1 MELGYQIP
9 VTALLLI
16 ACMLAFTV
24 VTTFMFRSQKTSA
37 DYYLAGRKVNSFI
50 NASAISSDYLSAASF
65 LGVAGVAFLFG
76 FDGIIY
82 ALGFFVGYIALLLF
96 LASPLR
102 KFGRYTVPD
111 FVSERFHSKPARVL
125 GVIGVL
131 FISLFYMAPQMLG
144 AGKVMGL
151 LLNLEYSTS
160 IIIIAC
166 IITFY
171 VTVGGM
177 KATTVNQLVQFWIL
191 FGAMFLLAFI
201 PFMLKGLTYTDVV
214 KFLAEFKGSTP
225 ITGKEFDGASYTAP
239 AYWLTSLKDTLSLL
253 LALMFGTAGLPHILV
268 RFYTAP
274 DGKAARRTVIYV
286 LFLIGMFYILSP
298 YVGHVIRYVFLQG
311 EAMGV
316 SPHLMQ
322 WLADNGK
329 NLAVPVAGSYFGG
342 QILLGIVVAGA
353 FAAILSTVA
362 GLIIA
367 SAGAIGHD
375 LVVNVF
381 NPNMPER
388 SRVKV
393 ARVASVIVGLLGI
406 PLGFWAESMQ
416 IAILVGLA
424 FAIAASTFF
433 PVLVMGVWWPRM
445 TKGGA
450 CAGLVTGIVGSF
462 FMILGKSMLP
472 GFLQYNN
479 PGGFVMILS
488 FIAIYTVSKMEYAAR
503 GEDALPPDT
512 MEVMALLHGP
522 EQA

>member
-1 MELGYQIP
+1 METGYQIP
-9 VTALLLI
+9 MTALVLI
-16 ACMLAFTV
+16 GLMLAFTV
-24 VTTFMFRSQKTSA
+24 VTTWMFRKQKTSA

-65 LGVAGVAFLFG
+65 LGVAGVAFLKG

-111 FVSERFHSKPARVL
+111 FVSERFHSKGARLL
-125 GVIGVL
+125 GVVGVL

-151 LLNLEYSTS
+151 LLGMEYQTS
-160 IIIIAC
+160 IIIIAI
-166 IITFY
+166 IITIY
-171 VTVGGM
+171 VAVGGM
-177 KATTVNQLVQFWIL
+177 KGTTVNQLVQFWIL

-201 PFMLKGLTYTDVV
+201 PFVVKGYTYTDVV
-214 KFLAEFKGSTP
+214 NFIAQFKAPVGDAQ
-225 ITGKEFDGASYTAP
+225 KVFDGAAYTQP
-239 AYWLTSLKDTLSLL
+239 GYWLTNLKDTLSLL

-286 LFLIGMFYILSP
+286 LFLIGAFYILSP
-298 YVGHVIRYVFLQG
+298 YVGHVVRYVYLQG
-311 EAMGV
+311 NEMGV
-316 SPHLMQ
+316 NTHLMQ
-322 WLADNGK
+322 WLAENGK

-367 SAGAIGHD
+367 CSGAIGHD
-375 LVVNVF
+375 LVVNIF

-388 SRVKV
+388 NRVMV
-393 ARVASVIVGLLGI
+393 ARAASVGIGLLGI

-416 IAILVGLA
+416 IAVLVGLA

-445 TKGGA
+445 TKAGA
-450 CAGLVTGIVGSF
+450 CAGLAVGIVGSF
-462 FMILGKSMLP
+462 AMILGKASLP
-472 GFLQYNN
+472 IALQFEN
-479 PGGFVMILS
+479 PGGFVMLLS
-488 FIAIYTVSKMEYAAR
+488 FLAIYVASKLEVSMK
-503 GEDALPPDT
+503 GEDAIPSDT
-512 MEVMALLHGP
+512 HKVMAILHGP

>member
-1 MELGYQIP
+1 MEAGYQIP
-9 VTALLLI
+9 ITALVLI
-16 ACMLAFTV
+16 GLMLAFTV
-24 VTTFMFRSQKTSA
+24 VTTWMFRRQKTSA

-65 LGVAGVAFLFG
+65 LGVAGVAFLYG

-111 FVSERFHSKPARVL
+111 FVSERFHSKQARVL

-131 FISLFYMAPQMLG
+131 FVSLFYMAPQMLG

-151 LLNLEYSTS
+151 LLNMEYGTA
-160 IIIIAC
+160 IVVIAL
-166 IITFY
+166 IITAY

-177 KATTVNQLVQFWIL
+177 KGTTVNQLVQFWIL

-201 PFMLKGLTYTDVV
+201 PFVIKGYTYTDVV
-214 KFLAEFKGSTP
+214 RFISEFKGTP
-225 ITGKEFDGASYTAP
+225 PGSDKILDGAAYTGP
-239 AYWLTSLKDTLSLL
+239 AHWLTNLKDTISLL

-298 YVGHVIRYVFLQG
+298 YVGHVIRYVYLQG
-311 EAMGV
+311 DAMGV
-316 SPHLMQ
+316 SPHLMK
-322 WLADNGK
+322 WLAANGK

-367 SAGAIGHD
+367 CAGAIGHD

-381 NPNMPER
+381 NPDMPEH

-393 ARVASVIVGLLGI
+393 ARIASVMVGLLGI
-406 PLGFWAESMQ
+406 PLGFIAENMQ

-445 TKGGA
+445 TQGGA
-450 CAGLVTGIVGSF
+450 VAGLVMGIAGSF
-462 FMILGKSMLP
+462 AMILGKGYLP
-472 GFLQYNN
+472 QVLQFKN
-479 PGGFVMILS
+479 PGGFVMMLS
-488 FIAIYTVSKMEYAAR
+488 FLAIYAVSKIEYNSK
-503 GEDALPPDT
+503 GEAALPHDT
-512 MEVMALLHGP
+512 DEVMAILHGP
-522 EQA
+522 ERG

>member
-16 ACMLAFTV
+16 GAMLTFTV

-111 FVSERFHSKPARVL
+111 FVSERFHSKTARIL
-125 GVIGVL
+125 GVVGVL

-214 KFLAEFKGSTP
+214 KFLAEFKGNTP
-225 ITGKEFDGASYTAP
+225 ITGKEFDGAAYTSP

-311 EAMGV
+311 EALGV

-342 QILLGIVVAGA
+342 QVLLGIVVAGA

-381 NPNMPER
+381 NPNMTER

-393 ARVASVIVGLLGI
+393 ARVASIAVGLLGI

-433 PVLVMGVWWPRM
+433 PVLVMGVWWPKM

-462 FMILGKSMLP
+462 FMILGKGMLP
-472 GFLQYNN
+472 HFLQYNN

-503 GEDALPPDT
+503 GEDALPHDT

>member
-1 MELGYQIP
+1 MQTGYEIP
-9 VTALLLI
+9 ITALVLI
-16 ACMLAFTV
+16 GLMLAFTV
-24 VTTFMFRSQKTSA
+24 VTTWMFRIQKTSA

-82 ALGFFVGYIALLLF
+82 ALGFFTGYIALLLF

-111 FVSERFHSKPARVL
+111 FVSERFHSKTARIL

-131 FISLFYMAPQMLG
+131 FVSLFYMAPQLLG

-151 LLNLEYSTS
+151 LLGMEYRSAIIAIS
-160 IIIIAC
+160 IIITI
-166 IITFY
+166 Y
-171 VTVGGM
+171 VAVGGM
-177 KATTVNQLVQFWIL
+177 KGTTINQLVQFWIL

-201 PFMLKGLTYTDVV
+201 PFVMKGYSYTDVV
-214 KFLAEFKGSTP
+214 NFISSFKGAGP
-225 ITGKEFDGASYTAP
+225 GGKVFDGAAYTSP
-239 AYWLTSLKDTLSLL
+239 AYWLTNLKDTISLL

-286 LFLIGMFYILSP
+286 LLLIGAFYILSP
-298 YVGHVIRYVFLQG
+298 YVGHVVRYAYLQG
-311 EAMGV
+311 EQLGI

-322 WLADNGK
+322 WLAENGK

-367 SAGAIGHD
+367 CAGAIGHD

-381 NPNMPER
+381 NPDMPER
-388 SRVKV
+388 TRVTI
-393 ARVASVIVGLLGI
+393 ARVASLGIGLLGI
-406 PLGFWAESMQ
+406 PLGFMVENMQ

-433 PVLVMGVWWPRM
+433 PVLVMGVWWPKM
-445 TKGGA
+445 TRGGA
-450 CAGLVTGIVGSF
+450 IAGLLTGIVGSF
-462 FMILGKSMLP
+462 AMILGKEMLP
-472 GFLQYNN
+472 TVLQFKN
-479 PGGFVMILS
+479 PGGFVMILT
-488 FIAIYTVSKMEYAAR
+488 FAAIYIVSKMEVASK
-503 GEDALPPDT
+503 GEDALPHDIE
-512 MEVMALLHGP
+512 EVMTVLHGP
-522 EQA
+522 EKA

>member
-1 MELGYQIP
+1 MEAGYQIP
-9 VTALLLI
+9 TTALVLI
-16 ACMLAFTV
+16 GLMLAFTA
-24 VTTFMFRSQKTSA
+24 VTTWMFRVQKTSA

-65 LGVAGVAFLFG
+65 LGVAGIAFLNG

-82 ALGFFVGYIALLLF
+82 AFGFFTGYIALLLF

-111 FVSERFHSKPARVL
+111 FVSERFHSKWARVL
-125 GVIGVL
+125 GVVGVL

-151 LLNLEYSTS
+151 LLGMEYGTAIVVISL
-160 IIIIAC
+160 
-166 IITFY
+166 IITVY
-171 VTVGGM
+171 VAVGGM
-177 KATTVNQLVQFWIL
+177 KGTTVNQLVQFWIL
-191 FGAMFLLAFI
+191 FGSMFLLAFI
-201 PFMLKGLTYTDVV
+201 PFVMKGITYSEVV
-214 KFLAEFKGSTP
+214 GFLGSFGGADP
-225 ITGKEFDGASYTAP
+225 GTGKAFAGAAYTAP
-239 AYWLTSLKDTLSLL
+239 GFWLTDVTGTISLL

-286 LFLIGMFYILSP
+286 LLLIGMFYVMSP
-298 YVGHVIRYVFLQG
+298 YVGHVVRYAYLRGQ
-311 EAMGV
+311 EMGV
-316 SPHLMQ
+316 PPLLMG

-342 QILLGIVVAGA
+342 QILLGLVVAGA

-367 SAGAIGHD
+367 CAGAIGHD

-381 NPNMPER
+381 NPDMPEAK
-388 SRVKV
+388 RVRI
-393 ARVASVIVGLLGI
+393 ARISSLGVGLLGI
-406 PLGFWAESMQ
+406 PLGFWAENMQ
-416 IAILVGLA
+416 IAVLVGLA

-445 TKGGA
+445 TKNGA
-450 CAGLVTGIVGSF
+450 IAGLLTGILGSF
-462 FMILGKSMLP
+462 ALILGKDVLP
-472 GFLQYNN
+472 AALQFKN
-479 PGGFVMILS
+479 PGGIVMVCS
-488 FIAIYTVSKMEYAAR
+488 FATIYAFSKLEVASR
-503 GEDALPPDT
+503 GEAAIPHDTDA
-512 MEVMALLHGP
+512 VMAVLHGP
-522 EQA
+522 ERA

>member
-1 MELGYQIP
+1 MNTGYQIP
-9 VTALLLI
+9 TTALVLI
-16 ACMLAFTV
+16 GLMLMFTL
-24 VTTFMFRSQKTSA
+24 VTTWMFRRQKTSA

-111 FVSERFHSKPARVL
+111 FVSERFHSKNARVL

-151 LLNLEYSTS
+151 LLNMEYGTAIVVIS
-160 IIIIAC
+160 C
-166 IITFY
+166 IITVY

-177 KATTVNQLVQFWIL
+177 KGTTVNQLVQFWIL

-201 PFMLKGLTYTDVV
+201 PFIIKGYTYGDVI
-214 KFLAEFKGSTP
+214 KFINEFKGSEP
-225 ITGKEFDGASYTAP
+225 GSGKLFNGAAYTGP
-239 AYWLTSLKDTLSLL
+239 AYWLTNLKDTLSLL

-274 DGKAARRTVIYV
+274 DGKAARKTVIYV

-298 YVGHVIRYVFLQG
+298 YVGHVIRYVYLQ
-311 EAMGV
+311 EQALNV
-316 SPHLMQ
+316 SPHLTD
-322 WLADNGK
+322 WLAANGK

-367 SAGAIGHD
+367 CAGAIGHD
-375 LVVNVF
+375 LVVNVL
-381 NPNMPER
+381 NPDMPETT
-388 SRVKV
+388 RVKV
-393 ARVASVIVGLLGI
+393 ARAASIFIGLLGI
-406 PLGFWAESMQ
+406 PLGFMAENMQ
-416 IAILVGLA
+416 IAVLVGLA

-433 PVLVMGVWWPRM
+433 PVLVMGVWWPKM

-450 CAGLVTGIVGSF
+450 IAGLVTGICGSF
-462 FMILGKSMLP
+462 AMILGKGYLPTMLQ
-472 GFLQYNN
+472 FKN
-479 PGGFVMILS
+479 PGGFVMLLT
-488 FIAIYTVSKMEYAAR
+488 FAAIYVISKMEYSLK
-503 GEDALPPDT
+503 GEAALPHDT
-512 MEVMALLHGP
+512 KEVMAILHGP
-522 EQA
+522 ELG

>member
-1 MELGYQIP
+1 
-9 VTALLLI
+9 
-16 ACMLAFTV
+16 
-24 VTTFMFRSQKTSA
+24 
-37 DYYLAGRKVNSFI
+37 
-50 NASAISSDYLSAASF
+50 
-65 LGVAGVAFLFG
+65 
-76 FDGIIY
+76 
-82 ALGFFVGYIALLLF
+82 
-96 LASPLR
+96 
-102 KFGRYTVPD
+102 
-111 FVSERFHSKPARVL
+111 
-125 GVIGVL
+125 
-131 FISLFYMAPQMLG
+131 
-144 AGKVMGL
+144 MGL
-151 LLNLEYSTS
+151 LLNLDYSTS

-201 PFMLKGLTYTDVV
+201 PFMIKGYTYTDVV
-214 KFLAEFKGSTP
+214 KFLSEFKGATP
-225 ITGKEFDGASYTAP
+225 ISGKEFDGAAYTSP

-286 LFLIGMFYILSP
+286 LFLIGMFYIMSP
-298 YVGHVIRYVFLQG
+298 YVGHVIRYVFLNG
-311 EAMGV
+311 EALGV

-367 SAGAIGHD
+367 CAGAIGHD

-381 NPNMPER
+381 NPDMPER

-393 ARVASVIVGLLGI
+393 ARIASVCVGLLGI

-416 IAILVGLA
+416 IAVLVGLA

-433 PVLVMGVWWPRM
+433 PVLVMGVWWPKM

-462 FMILGKSMLP
+462 FMILGKGMLP
-472 GFLQYNN
+472 HFLQYKN
-479 PGGFVMILS
+479 PGGFVMILT
-488 FIAIYTVSKMEYAAR
+488 FIAIYAVSKMEYAAK

-522 EQA
+522 EKA

>member
-1 MELGYQIP
+1 METGYQIP
-9 VTALLLI
+9 GTALVLI
-16 ACMLAFTV
+16 GLMLAFTV
-24 VTTFMFRSQKTSA
+24 VTTWMFRRQKTSA

-65 LGVAGVAFLFG
+65 LGVAGVAFLKG

-111 FVSERFHSKPARVL
+111 FVSERFHSKGARLL
-125 GVIGVL
+125 GVVGVL

-151 LLNLEYSTS
+151 LLGMEYQTS
-160 IIIIAC
+160 IIVIAC
-166 IITFY
+166 IITVY
-171 VTVGGM
+171 VAVGGM
-177 KATTVNQLVQFWIL
+177 KGTTVNQLVQFWIL

-201 PFMLKGLTYTDVV
+201 PFVIKGYTYTDVV
-214 KFLAEFKGSTP
+214 QFIAQFKGTVAD
-225 ITGKEFDGASYTAP
+225 GKTTFDGAAYTQP
-239 AYWLTSLKDTLSLL
+239 AYWLTNLKDTLSLL

-286 LFLIGMFYILSP
+286 LLLIGAFYILSP
-298 YVGHVIRYVFLQG
+298 YVGHVVRYVYLQG
-311 EAMGV
+311 VELGV
-316 SPHLMQ
+316 SPHLMD
-322 WLADNGK
+322 WLAQNGK
-329 NLAVPVAGSYFGG
+329 NLAVPVAGSWFGG

-367 SAGAIGHD
+367 CAGAIGHD

-388 SRVKV
+388 NRVMV
-393 ARVASVIVGLLGI
+393 ARAASVCIGLLGI

-416 IAILVGLA
+416 IAVLVGLA

-450 CAGLVTGIVGSF
+450 CAGLTVGIIGSF
-462 FMILGKSMLP
+462 AMILGKESLP
-472 GFLQYNN
+472 VALQFVN

-488 FIAIYTVSKMEYAAR
+488 FLAIYAASKAEVAMK
-503 GEDALPPDT
+503 GETAIPADT
-512 MEVMALLHGP
+512 GKVMAVLHGP
-522 EQA
+522 ERA

>member
-1 MELGYQIP
+1 METGYQIP
-9 VTALLLI
+9 ITALVLI
-16 ACMLAFTV
+16 GCMLAFTV
-24 VTTFMFRSQKTSA
+24 VTTWMFRRQKTSA

-111 FVSERFHSKPARVL
+111 FVSERFHSKSARIL

-131 FISLFYMAPQMLG
+131 FVSLFYMAPQMLG

-151 LLNLEYSTS
+151 LLNMEYGTAIVVIS
-160 IIIIAC
+160 C
-166 IITFY
+166 IITVY
-171 VTVGGM
+171 VAVGGM
-177 KATTVNQLVQFWIL
+177 KGTTVNQLVQFWIL

-201 PFMLKGLTYTDVV
+201 PFMVKGYTYTDVV
-214 KFLAEFKGSTP
+214 AFIQQFKGP
-225 ITGKEFDGASYTAP
+225 DPTGKMFDGGAYASP
-239 AYWLTSLKDTLSLL
+239 AYWLTNLKDTLSLL

-286 LFLIGMFYILSP
+286 LLLIGMFYILSP
-298 YVGHVIRYVFLQG
+298 YVGHVVRYVYLQG
-311 EAMGV
+311 ETLGV
-316 SPHLMQ
+316 SPHLMK
-322 WLADNGK
+322 WLAANGK
-329 NLAVPVAGSYFGG
+329 NLAVPVAGSHFGG

-367 SAGAIGHD
+367 CAGAIGHD

-388 SRVKV
+388 TRVTV
-393 ARVASVIVGLLGI
+393 ARVASLFIGMLGI
-406 PLGFWAESMQ
+406 PLGFMAENMQ
-416 IAILVGLA
+416 IAVLVGLA

-433 PVLVMGVWWPRM
+433 PVLVMGVWWPKM
-445 TKGGA
+445 TRGGA

-462 FMILGKSMLP
+462 AMILGREYLP
-472 GFLQYNN
+472 TILQFKN
-479 PGGFVMILS
+479 PGGFVMLLS
-488 FIAIYTVSKMEYAAR
+488 FLAIYAVSRMEYAAR
-503 GEDALPPDT
+503 GEDALPHDT
-512 MEVMALLHGP
+512 HEVMAILHGP